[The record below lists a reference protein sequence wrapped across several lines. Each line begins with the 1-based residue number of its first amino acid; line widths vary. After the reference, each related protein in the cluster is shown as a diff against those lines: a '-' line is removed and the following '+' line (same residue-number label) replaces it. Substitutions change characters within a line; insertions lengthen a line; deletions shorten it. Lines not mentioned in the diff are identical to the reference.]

1 MTAPATTATTRRILD
16 RGVRARTSRSS
27 ERKLPLGRHVLLHVL
42 LLLITFTVLF
52 PLIWIVSMALDP
64 RNLARPDGL
73 NLIPPGA
80 SLDAFSKVIAQP
92 TSNPISFL
100 DLALNSLK
108 IAIGSSAV
116 AVGIGIL
123 AAYAFS
129 RLKFRGRE
137 ALMIAVLGVLM
148 LPSVATIIP
157 LFIFLNQF
165 QINFGELSFNLR
177 NSLMGVTLAVISAQ
191 LPFAIWNLK
200 GYLDT
205 IPKDLEEAAAVDGAS
220 QNQIFRK
227 IVLPLAIPAIAVT
240 GFLGFLP
247 VRAAGVDRV
256 LRLPALPGRRP
267 GRGWREGLTPGEPT
281 GCPAAAQARVR
292 RSLSARHARIASN
305 HGLCAS
311 KIRTTRTSATP
322 SISDSGLP
330 PPPRRS
336 RNPRTAAKLSAMSQA
351 RPRRTSNPTAID
363 ATFSA
368 RASAATGSA
377 PGATRGSVAMARMSW
392 IAPPTIRMAPASST
406 AAGRAGRI
414 GAASSVVTGARA
426 SVTVAA

>member
-16 RGVRARTSRSS
+16 RGVRVRTGGSS
-27 ERKLPLGRHVLLHVL
+27 ERRLSIGRQILLQLV

-52 PLIWIVSMALDP
+52 PLLWIVSMALDP

-80 SLDAFSKVIAQP
+80 SFDAFARVIAQP
-92 TSNPISFL
+92 TSNPISFI

-108 IAIGSSAV
+108 IAVGSSV
-116 AVGIGIL
+116 IAVGIGIL

-148 LPSVATIIP
+148 LPAVATIIP

-165 QINFGELSFNLR
+165 QIRFGELSFNLR
-177 NSLMGVTLAVISAQ
+177 NSLIGVTLAVISAQ

-227 IVLPLAIPAIAVT
+227 VILPLSIPAIAVT
-240 GFLGFLP
+240 GFLGFLGGWTEYLT
-247 VRAAGVDRV
+247 VAMFISEVHDWTLSLALNSMVGQFARTTNWSQFAAFAI
-256 LRLPALPGRRP
+256 LFALPVSIVFFIFQRYLVG
-267 GRGWREGLTPGEPT
+267 GLAVG
-281 GCPAAAQARVR
+281 GVK
-292 RSLSARHARIASN
+292 
-305 HGLCAS
+305 G
-311 KIRTTRTSATP
+311 
-322 SISDSGLP
+322 
-330 PPPRRS
+330 
-336 RNPRTAAKLSAMSQA
+336 
-351 RPRRTSNPTAID
+351 
-363 ATFSA
+363 
-368 RASAATGSA
+368 
-377 PGATRGSVAMARMSW
+377 
-392 IAPPTIRMAPASST
+392 
-406 AAGRAGRI
+406 
-414 GAASSVVTGARA
+414 
-426 SVTVAA
+426 